1 MYKLKCR
8 NCGFFFDG
16 YADLFEHENTCPNCN
31 SHIFEEVEYCDL
43 CGKYEVVK
51 THELCCKKC
60 ESEIKEEFQKM
71 LNENFTKE
79 EIKILNEIY
88 DGEELK

>member
-8 NCGFFFDG
+8 NCGVFFDG

-51 THELCCKKC
+51 PHELCCKKC
-60 ESEIKEEFQKM
+60 ESEIKEEFQKL
-71 LNENFTKE
+71 LNENFTKA